1 MIRARRRQLTSDFRK
16 AILADPR
23 GIVRL
28 AQLSGFSAYPQ
39 LSKLLR
45 ARRFSGTT
53 LNQSRLRQLAANID
67 FSGEVFHG

>member
-1 MIRARRRQLTSDFRK
+1 MPRAPRLQLSSTFRK
-16 AILADPR
+16 AAFSDPR
-23 GIVRL
+23 GVVRL

-53 LNQSRLRQLAANID
+53 LNQSRLRQLAININ
-67 FSGEVFHG
+67 FSGEVFRG